1 MKVFDFWTKLVKN
14 ANSEAEIERFSFSH
28 RTTTTVQKWWNC
40 KLQVQKWLIPIL
52 GVKYERKLCR
62 IVDIYI
68 VTLFAY
74 AIINKM
80 LLREHDILSPC
91 ILKPEFQKKSLKSCD
106 SSTF

>member
-1 MKVFDFWTKLVKN
+1 M
-14 ANSEAEIERFSFSH
+14 
-28 RTTTTVQKWWNC
+28 
-40 KLQVQKWLIPIL
+40 QKWLIPIL

-80 LLREHDILSPC
+80 LLREHDIQSFSLYTYYTQCIECVYKNESQNMLDPC
-91 ILKPEFQKKSLKSCD
+91 VYCIYEHFDKGVL
-106 SSTF
+106 

>member
-1 MKVFDFWTKLVKN
+1 M
-14 ANSEAEIERFSFSH
+14 
-28 RTTTTVQKWWNC
+28 
-40 KLQVQKWLIPIL
+40 QKWLIPIL

-91 ILKPEFQKKSLKSCD
+91 ILKPEFQKKVAILVPSSLLSDRTIECGVNELFGTKKK
-106 SSTF
+106 